1 MLDTYLLLNILRP
14 LKFIYM
20 PKISKSSTKKATV
33 KTKKVAT
40 AIKKTAN
47 KVKKIIVS
55 EKKIKA
61 PIKISK
67 NYIPKDTEKYMCDKH
82 LSFFKLKLTEWKKE
96 LVKANNEA
104 LYHGSM
110 DDNSVS
116 ADVVDQASS
125 YTDKTVEMKAIN
137 RQIKLI
143 SKIDQALLRIK
154 DNTFGFCAETAE
166 PIGLKRLMA
175 RPVAHLCISA
185 QEKHE
190 KDEKVYADD

>member
-1 MLDTYLLLNILRP
+1 
-14 LKFIYM
+14 M
-20 PKISKSSTKKATV
+20 PKISKSSTKKTTV
-33 KTKKVAT
+33 KTKKVVT

-47 KVKKIIVS
+47 TVKKIIVS

>member
-1 MLDTYLLLNILRP
+1 
-14 LKFIYM
+14 M
-20 PKISKSSTKKATV
+20 PKTT
-33 KTKKVAT
+33 
-40 AIKKTAN
+40 
-47 KVKKIIVS
+47 KVKKKTTKVKAKVTKS
-55 EKKIKA
+55 KTKTATKSKVAVKA

-67 NYIPKDTEKYMCDKH
+67 TYVPKDTEKYMCEKH
-82 LSFFKLKLTEWKKE
+82 KVFFRIKLTEWKKD

-110 DDNSVS
+110 DDNSIS

-125 YTDKTVEMKAIN
+125 YTDKNVEMKAIN

-143 SKIDQALLRIK
+143 SKINSALQRLK
-154 DNTFGFCAETAE
+154 DGTYGFCEETAE

-175 RPVAHLCISA
+175 RPVATLSIEA

-190 KDEKVYADD
+190 RDEKIFIED